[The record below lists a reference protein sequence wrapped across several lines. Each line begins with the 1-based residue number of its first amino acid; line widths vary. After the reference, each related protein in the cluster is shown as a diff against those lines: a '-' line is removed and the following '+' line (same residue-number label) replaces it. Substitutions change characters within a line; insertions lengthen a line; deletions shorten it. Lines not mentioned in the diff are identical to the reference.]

1 MRFRRRI
8 SENFLKNN
16 QNIYSNIYILCYNVL
31 YMGCSYIPFCARA
44 RIVERAHTQKGLQK
58 NTGGI

>member
-16 QNIYSNIYILCYNVL
+16 QNTYQNIYPNIYILCYNVL
-31 YMGCSYIPFCARA
+31 CMGCSYIPFCVRA
-44 RIVERAHTQKGLQK
+44 RKRALARIQITI
-58 NTGGI
+58 N